1 MANNETEYLFIY
13 DGEMWWLKLT
23 DAEQIIDYH
32 KQTAGRYEG
41 AMTLYMKLKQDGKE
55 WHNLLDDMP
64 LEKRIELMQSR
75 DFKYLQCAIIKAQQI
90 EGTVIDGFRC
100 LNMEIG
106 AGELATIR
114 EHGAVFIN
122 AVGGHTWGIE
132 TVQFC
137 RRKRLVFPCFK
148 REDIRIKQ
156 FNGGRHWYAYV
167 GDMQLRD
174 GDCLKWNTKAAA
186 QAAAEAI
193 VAE

>member
-75 DFKYLQCAIIKAQQI
+75 DFKYLQCAI
-90 EGTVIDGFRC
+90 
-100 LNMEIG
+100 
-106 AGELATIR
+106 
-114 EHGAVFIN
+114 
-122 AVGGHTWGIE
+122 
-132 TVQFC
+132 
-137 RRKRLVFPCFK
+137 
-148 REDIRIKQ
+148 
-156 FNGGRHWYAYV
+156 
-167 GDMQLRD
+167 
-174 GDCLKWNTKAAA
+174 
-186 QAAAEAI
+186 
-193 VAE
+193 